1 MISIRAA
8 KYCEVLPVPLL
19 TIPLNV
25 VSPLTPFSTR
35 GGRLVIDFKEIHPY
49 IPGFVFNEYGQ
60 LTGNYVHYDKI
71 LCVSEKG
78 RIQIWL
84 DRESYDAQD
93 PEKLI
98 CDYDE

>member
-1 MISIRAA
+1 
-8 KYCEVLPVPLL
+8 V
-19 TIPLNV
+19 
-25 VSPLTPFSTR
+25 
-35 GGRLVIDFKEIHPY
+35 VIDFKEIQPY

-93 PEKLI
+93 LEKLI
-98 CDYDE
+98 CDYDEQVLRGIIASQIG